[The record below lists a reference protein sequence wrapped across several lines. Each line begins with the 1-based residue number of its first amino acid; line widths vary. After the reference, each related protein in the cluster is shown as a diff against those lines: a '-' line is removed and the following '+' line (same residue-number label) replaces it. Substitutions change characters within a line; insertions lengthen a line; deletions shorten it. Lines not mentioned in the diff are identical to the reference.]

1 MALQSARHVPLYAVV
16 VVPLLGARLQ
26 AEVAALRR
34 PLAAWG
40 RPALLVACSLAMAL
54 GVVLY
59 TARTLQQAG
68 AIQLGT
74 QPSAATYPVAA
85 VEYLRAHPPA
95 GNLFHSYVWGGYLI
109 YQLYPQAR
117 VFIDGRADPYGDALL
132 ERARSIEALRP
143 GWRQALDDYE
153 VRLVLVQKNSPLAGA
168 LAGDPDWQEVLTGPV
183 ERLYQRTRP

>member
-34 PLAAWG
+34 PLAAWS
-40 RPALLVACSLAMAL
+40 RPALLVACSLAMPL

-74 QPSAATYPVAA
+74 QPSAAT
-85 VEYLRAHPPA
+85 
-95 GNLFHSYVWGGYLI
+95 
-109 YQLYPQAR
+109 
-117 VFIDGRADPYGDALL
+117 
-132 ERARSIEALRP
+132 
-143 GWRQALDDYE
+143 
-153 VRLVLVQKNSPLAGA
+153 
-168 LAGDPDWQEVLTGPV
+168 
-183 ERLYQRTRP
+183 